1 LVLLHDETERV
12 KADAET
18 RERIRLETELTER
31 KRSEQKLRASEAKFR
46 NLVENAAA
54 GILVNTPEG
63 QVLGANR
70 AGLEILGFDS
80 EEEIQKTSIEERYV
94 NIGDRKTL
102 LGLLERYGVAKG
114 FEVMVKRKDGTPF
127 WASLNVITQVA
138 ESGGTQL
145 LSIIEDITERKGIE
159 QEIIQKT
166 WDLQMA
172 NKVKS
177 DFLSSMSHELRTPL
191 NAVIGFSQL
200 LRDGLPGQIN
210 DEQKDFLDEILIAS
224 HHLLSV
230 VNDILDLSRIEART
244 LELRLEEINLG
255 DVIEDATRT
264 IKHMLA
270 EKQHCL
276 EVRLENGLPM
286 VHADNQRLKQVMIN
300 LLGNGIRY
308 THLGGKLAV
317 NAARDGDYC
326 VVSVTDNGIG
336 IKEEKQAKLFDIHL
350 HSQLLPDD
358 RVEGAGL
365 GLAIAK
371 RFVDAMGGR
380 IWAESEYGRGSKF
393 SFTLPLVN
401 GAIHA
406 EKYTGRNQGGS

>member
-1 LVLLHDETERV
+1 
-12 KADAET
+12 
-18 RERIRLETELTER
+18 
-31 KRSEQKLRASEAKFR
+31 
-46 NLVENAAA
+46 
-54 GILVNTPEG
+54 
-63 QVLGANR
+63 
-70 AGLEILGFDS
+70 
-80 EEEIQKTSIEERYV
+80 
-94 NIGDRKTL
+94 
-102 LGLLERYGVAKG
+102 
-114 FEVMVKRKDGTPF
+114 
-127 WASLNVITQVA
+127 
-138 ESGGTQL
+138 
-145 LSIIEDITERKGIE
+145 
-159 QEIIQKT
+159 
-166 WDLQMA
+166 
-172 NKVKS
+172 
-177 DFLSSMSHELRTPL
+177 
-191 NAVIGFSQL
+191 
-200 LRDGLPGQIN
+200 
-210 DEQKDFLDEILIAS
+210 
-224 HHLLSV
+224 
-230 VNDILDLSRIEART
+230 
-244 LELRLEEINLG
+244 
-255 DVIEDATRT
+255 
-264 IKHMLA
+264 MLA

-286 VHADNQRLKQVMIN
+286 VRADNQRLKQVMIN

-336 IKEEKQAKLFDIHL
+336 IKEEEQAKLFDIHL